1 MTSLG
6 ILLIFGGI
14 ITQTLSNPTKET
26 CFGDNQACVAN
37 ENLIEAFPGVTT
49 IEECKK
55 LCTDNADCQVITHF
69 GPENYPF
76 RNMCMIFRNCSKQN
90 SCKDCRTE
98 AKTCFQNCNVKL
110 DGPVTDNLGILTN
123 VAEESDCLL
132 NCEKNP
138 SCKFYTYYTARDSKN
153 PKLCVLLRDIVGPV
167 QPCYNCHT
175 GFPACKNIHAD
186 ACHFTVEDS
195 DTSVKAYKF
204 TNTSQAANVY
214 FPAEFL
220 FPSCQVTILAMGGG
234 GDGYSMHGGGGG
246 CITTAALSSL
256 SSKHLK
262 VNVGAGGNES
272 SVSTIQPT
280 HTAYGRPH
288 RIFPNSP
295 YPLRPYGNHMPSS
308 LASGKQCST
317 QENHAGHQS
326 LEVCPAPLIVR
337 APAGARSSN
346 GGTFSPN
353 CGTDGGSAGG
363 ILGTYKDPSGRGSGV
378 NISNITLENFQL
390 TPGAGGAGNGSYGGG
405 GGGLLVDGEGPHP
418 FSSLFDGQGYG
429 GGKSVAGD
437 SAHPG
442 IVIIE
447 VKHMP

>member
-1 MTSLG
+1 MTSLR
-6 ILLIFGGI
+6 ILHIFGYVI
-14 ITQTLSNPTKET
+14 SQTLSNPTKET

-37 ENLIEAFPGVTT
+37 ENLIEAYPGVTN

-55 LCTDNADCQVITHF
+55 LCTDNAECQVITHF
-69 GPENYPF
+69 GPDNYPF
-76 RNMCMIFRNCSKQN
+76 RNMCMIFRNCSKQTT
-90 SCKDCRTE
+90 CKDCRTE

-110 DGPVTDNLGILTN
+110 DGPVTDNLGIITN

-132 NCEKNP
+132 SCEKNP
-138 SCKFYTYYTARDSKN
+138 SCKFYTYYTARDRSN
-153 PKLCVLLRDIVGPV
+153 PKLCVLLSDIVGPV

-186 ACHFTVEDS
+186 ACHFKVEDS
-195 DTSVKAYKF
+195 ETSVKGYKF
-204 TNTSQAANVY
+204 TNTSEVANVY
-214 FPAEFL
+214 FPAELL

-234 GDGYSMHGGGGG
+234 GEGYSIHGGGGG
-246 CITTAALSSL
+246 CITTAVLL
-256 SSKHLK
+256 FLPSKHLR
-262 VNVGAGGNES
+262 VNVGAGGKES
-272 SVSTIQPT
+272 SVSTIQPAKAA
-280 HTAYGRPH
+280 HGR
-288 RIFPNSP
+288 RIYNLNIP
-295 YPLRPYGNHMPSS
+295 YPIIQTDRSSS
-308 LASGKQCST
+308 LASGAQCST
-317 QENHAGHQS
+317 QENYTGHQS
-326 LEVCPAPLIVR
+326 LQVCPAPLLAR

-363 ILGTYKDPSGRGSGV
+363 ILGTYKDPSGRGSVV
-378 NISNITLENFQL
+378 NISNITLEHFQL
-390 TPGAGGAGNGSYGGG
+390 TPGAAGTGNGSYGGG
-405 GGGLLVDGEGPHP
+405 GGGLLVDGEGPQT

-447 VKHMP
+447 VKPMP